1 MYNTQYNLVTNP
13 VNRYSRGDRSGMKM
27 DEDGNLTI
35 YCFLTNI

>member
-13 VNRYSRGDRSGMKM
+13 INRYSRGDRSGMKM
-27 DEDGNLTI
+27 DADGNLTI